1 MNSARDKLDSIN
13 AKNRASR
20 STGGSDTLVT
30 GCLPGNRKRPEETR
44 ETSISE
50 RRYFVCNTEVRTRYS
65 GKVFNQRSFSGSSTI
80 EAIVRRRSPRVRG
93 SSPVITEV
101 PTRVFRTL
109 RRRRGQGAVR
119 RGEGGGGRSSSYPS
133 CPPYPIH
140 RTRAVM
146 NSTLDINVMTTSGPR
161 RGRWPAVMPIRA
173 LRRCPTR

>member
-1 MNSARDKLDSIN
+1 MISGFETITDSIN

-101 PTRVFRTL
+101 PTRVFLTL
-109 RRRRGQGAVR
+109 RRRRGQGAER
-119 RGEGGGGRSSSYPS
+119 RGE
-133 CPPYPIH
+133 
-140 RTRAVM
+140 VM